1 MAILSRL
8 LTVCVL
14 VLAACSQ
21 NTGGENAAAT
31 TSQRGEVAEQS
42 DPVAGLSDRPGESS
56 AAFCSEA
63 GRFIDDPSVTDVG
76 NVGPQ
81 FFADIDRRLARLVE
95 TAPAGVVADVEALR
109 AGFVDSDRIFAEF
122 DYETDDAGLAE
133 ALGRVD
139 NQSMLTATENIRR
152 FLGQEC
158 GTEGGGAVDSAQVD
172 DIVEA
177 FGVDRSLA
185 ECINVELG
193 DVANIDSSELTP
205 ELLSRPVCGTSL
217 LAILSAGGGG

>member
-8 LTVCVL
+8 LAVCVL

-21 NTGGENAAAT
+21 NTGENAAAT

-42 DPVAGLSDRPGESS
+42 DPVAAPSDRPGEPSV
-56 AAFCSEA
+56 AFCSEA
-63 GRFIDDPSVTDVG
+63 GRFIDDPSVTDVA

-81 FFADIDRRLARLVE
+81 FFDDVDRRLARLVE

-109 AGFVDSDRIFAEF
+109 AGFVDSDRIFADF

-139 NQSMLTATENIRR
+139 NQSMLTATDNIRR
-152 FLGQEC
+152 FLGHEC
-158 GTEGGGAVDSAQVD
+158 GNEGGEAVDTAQVD
-172 DIVEA
+172 DIVDA
-177 FGVDRSLA
+177 FGVDRALA

-205 ELLSRPVCGTSL
+205 ELLGRPVCGTSL